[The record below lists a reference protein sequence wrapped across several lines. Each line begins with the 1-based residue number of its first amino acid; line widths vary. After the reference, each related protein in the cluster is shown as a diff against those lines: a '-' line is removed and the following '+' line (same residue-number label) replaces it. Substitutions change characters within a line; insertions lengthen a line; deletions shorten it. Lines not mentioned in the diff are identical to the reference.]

1 METGSSFDDIKKIVN
16 LECWHLQCRVYVEG
30 ISQCRGRRTFSS
42 SPTTTVVV
50 TSIQGKNGKGDKCGE
65 KLTTK
70 VAVDVHDRTSC
81 GKGQR
86 DIINNYERV
95 WTVGKIRLA
104 YIQNTTVIL
113 TYL

>member
-1 METGSSFDDIKKIVN
+1 MIS
-16 LECWHLQCRVYVEG
+16 CRHLQCRVYVES
-30 ISQCRGRRTFSS
+30 ISQCRGRRTSFSS
-42 SPTTTVVV
+42 TTTTVVI

-104 YIQNTTVIL
+104 YIQDKIL
-113 TYL
+113 ILKQLRYDVGFSFQLFKC

>member
-1 METGSSFDDIKKIVN
+1 MRCGEIWAENVAPAPNTKGRNHWRQEKK
-16 LECWHLQCRVYVEG
+16 
-30 ISQCRGRRTFSS
+30 
-42 SPTTTVVV
+42 
-50 TSIQGKNGKGDKCGE
+50 GKNGKCDKCGE

-104 YIQNTTVIL
+104 YIQNTTQQ
-113 TYL
+113 

>member
-1 METGSSFDDIKKIVN
+1 MQSVRRE
-16 LECWHLQCRVYVEG
+16 Y
-30 ISQCRGRRTFSS
+30 ISVQCRGRWTSFS
-42 SPTTTVVV
+42 SPTTTVVI

-81 GKGQR
+81 GKTQR

-113 TYL
+113 TQL

>member
-1 METGSSFDDIKKIVN
+1 MYQKIGY
-16 LECWHLQCRVYVEG
+16 LECRHLQCRVYVES

-70 VAVDVHDRTSC
+70 VAVDVDDRTSC
-81 GKGQR
+81 AKGQKN
-86 DIINNYERV
+86 IINDYERV
-95 WTVGKIRLA
+95 
-104 YIQNTTVIL
+104 
-113 TYL
+113 